1 MKTLLLALPL
11 VTLPLV
17 SETASATPLRS
28 QTGTYELQVLTDGA
42 QAPTFQH
49 QGETYVMGQRG
60 QRYTLRIHNHSGR
73 RIEAVVSVD
82 GRDVVDGRTADYRT
96 KRGYLVQPWGY
107 VDVDGWRV
115 SQGEAAAFR
124 FSSVANSY
132 VGRTG
137 STREVGV
144 IRLAKEP
151 GRMVTWLGVSTEE
164 VSEALASQLGL
175 KPGQGLVV
183 VYVAPDSP
191 AAKAGIQK
199 YDVLEELGDQMLT
212 GPDQL
217 RKLVQMQ
224 KEGDSIQLTLH
235 RAGKKQTVSATLGK
249 RMESFSMGSGTGSPA
264 WAQGIAFSGDKN
276 FNWVQADQDSPMAVV
291 HVDKKMI
298 NAEVQRNMEEARRE
312 IQDALRQSAQ
322 AGRLPHPMAPSAPG
336 RPLLPPLPPLPP
348 SVAIGEDANITVT
361 KDGPSMK
368 TVVKSDD
375 SGILV
380 IVANPK
386 KHLTAHDPNGKLL
399 FDGPIETPEQQQKVP
414 PPMWEKV
421 KPLLEQIKPEEG
433 ETPEPS
439 GQSDDGQESE
449 TKMAAGVLV
458 LL

>member
-1 MKTLLLALPL
+1 MGSIITLILLAGLAKADPTAAPSPQTQERKMVV
-11 VTLPLV
+11 VT
-17 SETASATPLRS
+17 
-28 QTGTYELQVLTDGA
+28 TGSDGEDA
-42 QAPTFQH
+42 APPP
-49 QGETYVMGQRG
+49 GG
-60 QRYTLRIHNHSGR
+60 NAPGR
-73 RIEAVVSVD
+73 KIIRIESIAPS
-82 GRDVVDGRTADYRT
+82 
-96 KRGYLVQPWGY
+96 
-107 VDVDGWRV
+107 
-115 SQGEAAAFR
+115 
-124 FSSVANSY
+124 
-132 VGRTG
+132 
-137 STREVGV
+137 
-144 IRLAKEP
+144 LAKEP

-175 KPGQGLVV
+175 KPGQGLLV